1 MKFGMPTMIEYN
13 TIEENVKLAKRL
25 NLSFVELNMD
35 LPYCILSDKLK
46 DFAREYDIEFTIHLS
61 EKLDV
66 GELDNDIRN
75 AYLKKIEAIVERGV
89 QLNIKKYNLHLDPG
103 IHFSLPNKKIFIYEK
118 YLDEYKKSL
127 KDSCAFLNELGKKF
141 GAQIM
146 FENLKLPDYLKE
158 GFKIVGTFNNLF
170 FTLDMGHDL
179 KNNSNAEEFFL
190 GFNNG
195 INHIHIH
202 DFNGKSDHMALGT
215 GVMNIKKKILL
226 IKKLDVY
233 AVIEVKQEMEL
244 VESVNYLKNNKI
256 VMK

>member
-118 YLDEYKKSL
+118 YLDEYKK
-127 KDSCAFLNELGKKF
+127 
-141 GAQIM
+141 
-146 FENLKLPDYLKE
+146 
-158 GFKIVGTFNNLF
+158 
-170 FTLDMGHDL
+170 
-179 KNNSNAEEFFL
+179 
-190 GFNNG
+190 
-195 INHIHIH
+195 
-202 DFNGKSDHMALGT
+202 
-215 GVMNIKKKILL
+215 
-226 IKKLDVY
+226 
-233 AVIEVKQEMEL
+233 
-244 VESVNYLKNNKI
+244 
-256 VMK
+256 

>member
-46 DFAREYDIEFTIHLS
+46 DLAKDYDIEFTIHLS

-66 GELDNDIRN
+66 GELDNDIRS

-118 YLDEYKKSL
+118 YLDEYEKSL
-127 KDSCAFLNELGKKF
+127 KDSCVFLDELGKKF
-141 GAQIM
+141 GVQIM

-158 GFKIVGTFNNLF
+158 GFKIVSTFNNLF

-179 KNNSNAEEFFL
+179 KNNSNAEDFFL
-190 GFNNG
+190 GFDNK

-215 GVMNIKKKILL
+215 GIMNIKEKILL
-226 IKKLDVY
+226 IKKLGVY